1 MSAHH
6 VCFCLILSY
15 AGAGE
20 SGKSTILKQMRIIYS
35 EGFHLDERK
44 EVRQVIFSNMIV
56 AFKIIAEEMRD
67 LGINYEVDESHV
79 SLYLIS
85 AYSALICYKE
95 YERVIAAAEDIGSDD
110 PFPQQCLVAMKGLWK
125 DDSVQRTIGRG
136 NEYALHDNIQ

>member
-1 MSAHH
+1 
-6 VCFCLILSY
+6 
-15 AGAGE
+15 
-20 SGKSTILKQMRIIYS
+20 
-35 EGFHLDERK
+35 
-44 EVRQVIFSNMIV
+44 
-56 AFKIIAEEMRD
+56 MRD